1 MECAVKHFGKPFSV
15 VAGQPQRIDGHS
27 SKATRVSSILELR
40 IRHIS
45 RWALAHGLKP
55 DANAFRLILEP
66 PSLSVEKAPGQLI
79 ALGFVGRLG
88 G

>member
-1 MECAVKHFGKPFSV
+1 MRGERFGKLFSV
-15 VAGQPQRIDGHS
+15 VVSQPQRIDRHS
-27 SKATRVSSILELR
+27 SKATRASSTLELR

-55 DANAFRLILEP
+55 DASVFRLILETP
-66 PSLSVEKAPGQLI
+66 NLSVEKTRGQLI

-88 G
+88 S